1 MGLLLIFLFN
11 FFAEE
16 EEAVRKAIL
25 RCVLPGGK
33 AFEDE
38 RETDENED
46 E

>member
-1 MGLLLIFLFN
+1 MTLLLIYL
-11 FFAEE
+11 FFADE

-33 AFEDE
+33 ASEDE